1 MESSKVPS
9 RLLPILFGHA
19 LLQSTPGAQ
28 LPELPDELLV
38 EILTQLDV
46 SSLKKARLTCR
57 RWGVAGAR
65 GLFRRV
71 YFAPRKDLMSVFQA
85 ITGNPAFAVNIT
97 ELVYDARMFWSKF
110 LEPSAY
116 SEAYTR
122 INPVP
127 QLLHSIS
134 ITKR

>member
-1 MESSKVPS
+1 MKSSKAFEF
-9 RLLPILFGHA
+9 LLRQA
-19 LLQSTPGAQ
+19 LLQSTPGVQ

-46 SSLKKARLTCR
+46 SSLKKARLACR
-57 RWGVAGAR
+57 RWSIAGAR
-65 GLFRRV
+65 RLFRRV

-127 QLLHSIS
+127 QLLYSIL
-134 ITKR
+134 ITKH